1 MKRFIGWAVSAGLV
15 FAASAAH
22 AQMLA
27 PYRAVSDFDGPYE
40 RPYGA
45 VPPAPPPVYDYGQYG
60 GGPSLLPP
68 QEVYAILRDNGFSPL
83 GVPTQR
89 GLVYTVAVIDRNGE
103 DGRLV
108 IDARNG
114 RIIRFTPAQGYGQE
128 GYGQGYGYGYG
139 RGPYGQRPY
148 DPGFH
153 DRGLYDHGFHDH
165 GFPMERMSGYGPDA
179 ALPPP
184 TVIRGTPRPPA
195 SIPQAASRAIPLPAP
210 KPAMVA
216 TSPEA
221 TPQPPVA
228 ARPATS
234 PPPATTAHASAAP
247 QASTTVGEAKPA
259 PAIQPTQEMPKVQ
272 DLE

>member
-1 MKRFIGWAVSAGLV
+1 MSPGAPSTAFLICAPDLRETAAIPPKRCRNQPRDLRRGQRGRLPEQEAMKRFIGWAVSAGLV

-45 VPPAPPPVYDYGQYG
+45 VPPAPPPVYDYGQY

-114 RIIRFTPAQGYGQE
+114 RIIRFTPRQGYGQ
-128 GYGQGYGYGYG
+128 GQGYGYGYG
-139 RGPYGQRPY
+139 RGPYGPRPY
-148 DPGFH
+148 D
-153 DRGLYDHGFHDH
+153 
-165 GFPMERMSGYGPDA
+165 
-179 ALPPP
+179 
-184 TVIRGTPRPPA
+184 
-195 SIPQAASRAIPLPAP
+195 Q
-210 KPAMVA
+210 
-216 TSPEA
+216 
-221 TPQPPVA
+221 
-228 ARPATS
+228 
-234 PPPATTAHASAAP
+234 
-247 QASTTVGEAKPA
+247 
-259 PAIQPTQEMPKVQ
+259 
-272 DLE
+272 